1 MKKIIFFLVLFA
13 WLYPDAQAINNNL
26 RFKKGE
32 QYQIA
37 SESKTTVTQ
46 DIMGKTID
54 FTIKMETIEI
64 YEVKDANKKE
74 AELFHKVKKIK
85 MTTEGMG
92 GGKTFDSDIPGD
104 MNDEIAAPLKEIL
117 TKTFEITVD
126 NTGKIIGIKSEA
138 GHQNDSLSQNMNS
151 MLPGKSLLE
160 LDPKINQPSVFKIL
174 PDKTVAKGDSWSDS
188 SSTKNSKQFTSYTLK
203 DITETDIVIDFTTTS
218 ETEASTEAMG
228 MQTST
233 STHDTTS
240 GKIILDRSTGIIRQK
255 MADSKSSG
263 TVSVMGQT
271 LPIAG
276 RTTIL
281 ATVTR
286 Q

>member
-1 MKKIIFFLVLFA
+1 MKKIIFFLVLFT
-13 WLYPDAQAINNNL
+13 WLHPHAQTINNNL

-37 SESKTTVTQ
+37 SESKTTVSQ
-46 DIMGKTID
+46 DIMGQSVD
-54 FTIKMETIEI
+54 FTIKMEVLEV
-64 YEVKDANKKE
+64 YEVKDVNKKE
-74 AELFHKVKKIK
+74 AVLFHKVKKIK

-117 TKTFEITVD
+117 TKTFEISVD
-126 NTGKIIGIKSEA
+126 NTGKITGIKSEA

-151 MLPGKSLLE
+151 MLPGKLFLD
-160 LDPKINQPSVFKIL
+160 LDPKINQPSVFKIF
-174 PDKTVAKGDSWSDS
+174 PDKAVAKGDNWSDS
-188 SSTKNSKQFTSYTLK
+188 TITKNSKQLTSYTLK
-203 DITETDIVIDFTTTS
+203 DITETDIIIDFKTTS
-218 ETEASTEAMG
+218 ETEANTEAMG

-233 STHDTTS
+233 STHDTAS

-255 MADSKSSG
+255 MAVSESSG

-276 RTTIL
+276 KTTVL